1 MWHICD
7 EAKYLPIVF
16 YMYIYINIYTVV
28 YRFIYMYDCVG
39 RIKGTLHV
47 LALSVYLLG
56 TGLRWQHGSKRKR
69 DAWC

>member
-28 YRFIYMYDCVG
+28 YRFIYMYDGVG
-39 RIKGTLHV
+39 RIKKTLQI
-47 LALSVYLLG
+47 LALSVHFVEIG
-56 TGLRWQHGSKRKR
+56 Q
-69 DAWC
+69 

>member
-1 MWHICD
+1 MMNMWHICD

-39 RIKGTLHV
+39 QI
-47 LALSVYLLG
+47 
-56 TGLRWQHGSKRKR
+56 KR
-69 DAWC
+69 DPCILWR